1 MGIQERKIQLHEEL
15 TQALKEMDQAQNA
28 ANLLRER
35 AFSLQERLKEL
46 DILDP
51 PKEEDPDVSLE

>member
-51 PKEEDPDVSLE
+51 PKEEEPDVSLE

>member
-1 MGIQERKIQLHEEL
+1 MNIQERRIQLHEEL

-28 ANLLRER
+28 ANLLREK

-51 PKEEDPDVSLE
+51 PKEEEPEISLE

>member
-1 MGIQERKIQLHEEL
+1 MNIQERKIQLKEEFKQ
-15 TQALKEMDQAQNA
+15 TVSEMNQAQNA
-28 ANLLRER
+28 ANLLKEK

-51 PKEEDPDVSLE
+51 PKEEESKNSLE

>member
-1 MGIQERKIQLHEEL
+1 MNIQERRIQLHEEL
-15 TQALKEMDQAQNA
+15 TQALKEMDQVQNA
-28 ANLLRER
+28 ANLLREK

-51 PKEEDPDVSLE
+51 PKEEEPEISLE

>member
-1 MGIQERKIQLHEEL
+1 MNIQERRIQLHEEL

-28 ANLLRER
+28 ANLLREK

-46 DILDP
+46 DVLDP
-51 PKEEDPDVSLE
+51 PKEEEPEISLE

>member
-1 MGIQERKIQLHEEL
+1 MNIKERKIQLKEEFKE
-15 TQALKEMDQAQNA
+15 TVSEMDQAQNA
-28 ANLLRER
+28 ANLLREK

-46 DILDP
+46 DVLDP